1 MINIR
6 FFNKFLGV
14 NMRFLRAITALAFL
28 AVLAMGN
35 LRADEAT
42 EVLEGKVEGM
52 DERLITA
59 ENDLSGLKKIKISGY
74 MQINYEKSEKATG
87 LTTSPYNSKDFIQ
100 NRFRVRRSRVK
111 IAYDAGLTQ
120 VVVQGDYSNSGFSLK
135 DAYITITDPWTKW
148 FTLQT
153 GVFNRPNFEVE
164 YSSSQRESMERSK
177 VIGTLYPGERDLGLM
192 ITATPM
198 DLFKLQLATFNNT
211 YQGTYAQN
219 NPVFR
224 DENLYYMARLTKAM
238 NIDEGLDIDF
248 GVHARIGN
256 AVANSK
262 FLIESDLPT
271 NTKTLDSTSLTVGST
286 VPRTWFGA
294 ELQLYW
300 DFLGGMKIL
309 GEYITGN
316 DVNEISLS
324 SVTPAKSIRKRSFSG
339 FYAMLV

>member
-1 MINIR
+1 
-6 FFNKFLGV
+6 
-14 NMRFLRAITALAFL
+14 
-28 AVLAMGN
+28 
-35 LRADEAT
+35 
-42 EVLEGKVEGM
+42 
-52 DERLITA
+52 
-59 ENDLSGLKKIKISGY
+59 
-74 MQINYEKSEKATG
+74 
-87 LTTSPYNSKDFIQ
+87 
-100 NRFRVRRSRVK
+100 
-111 IAYDAGLTQ
+111 
-120 VVVQGDYSNSGFSLK
+120 
-135 DAYITITDPWTKW
+135 
-148 FTLQT
+148 
-153 GVFNRPNFEVE
+153 
-164 YSSSQRESMERSK
+164 
-177 VIGTLYPGERDLGLM
+177 
-192 ITATPM
+192 
-198 DLFKLQLATFNNT
+198 
-211 YQGTYAQN
+211 
-219 NPVFR
+219 
-224 DENLYYMARLTKAM
+224 MARLTKAM

-339 FYAMLV
+339 FYAMLVKNIGTEWQFAAKYDSYNPNTKISEATIDATGELTTNTLGLGIHNYTFANVRISAWYDFITQKTNDRILKEDPKDNFFTLRFQYKF